1 MKIESKK
8 LERGQVELT
17 IELTVDEYQ
26 PFLKTAAQ
34 IISQTTKIPGWRP
47 GKASFEIVKQRVGE
61 TKIWQ
66 EALELAVRKTLI
78 QAIDQEKLITIGSPK
93 VDIIKLAPGN
103 PVIYKTTLSLIP
115 SIKLADYSKIKV
127 KTNPVTVK
135 EKEIKKSLDNLG
147 KSRAKQILVNRKS
160 KEGDK
165 IEIDFE
171 SSLDKI
177 PIENGNQKKF
187 PLVIGEKTFIPG
199 FEEQLIGL
207 KKDQTKEFQLK
218 FPENYHQKNLAGKLV
233 DFKIKVLAVY
243 QMELP
248 ELNDEF
254 AKSLG
259 EFKSLEELKNRI
271 TNDLEARTKTKENQR
286 VEEEIIDKIIEQSQF
301 EDIPD
306 LLINNETQKMI
317 EELEHNLG
325 HQGLKFDDYLN
336 HLKKKREDLL
346 LDFMPQAIKR
356 VKSALAL
363 REITKKENIAVNDQE
378 IEEEIKQTLQ
388 VYGNDPEVEKQLRTT
403 DYKNYLQNILT
414 GRKTL
419 DHLKSIMTR

>member
-1 MKIESKK
+1 
-8 LERGQVELT
+8 
-17 IELTVDEYQ
+17 
-26 PFLKTAAQ
+26 
-34 IISQTTKIPGWRP
+34 
-47 GKASFEIVKQRVGE
+47 
-61 TKIWQ
+61 
-66 EALELAVRKTLI
+66 
-78 QAIDQEKLITIGSPK
+78 
-93 VDIIKLAPGN
+93 
-103 PVIYKTTLSLIP
+103 
-115 SIKLADYSKIKV
+115 
-127 KTNPVTVK
+127 
-135 EKEIKKSLDNLG
+135 
-147 KSRAKQILVNRKS
+147 
-160 KEGDK
+160 
-165 IEIDFE
+165 
-171 SSLDKI
+171 
-177 PIENGNQKKF
+177 
-187 PLVIGEKTFIPG
+187 
-199 FEEQLIGL
+199 
-207 KKDQTKEFQLK
+207 
-218 FPENYHQKNLAGKLV
+218 
-233 DFKIKVLAVY
+233 
-243 QMELP
+243 MELP